1 MKFDAESE
9 NYALCTEHMYN
20 PGGTME
26 LIDNI
31 HGLISTWAC
40 RRHNG
45 PCRKHAGT
53 DEYSTEAC
61 RRDNGSWQKY
71 VRTDEYSSL
80 QKKKTVEPVKK
91 YAGTKE
97 YSANTRSTLSKTPSL
112 QNPHTLTHVSP
123 SCDLTCDWS
132 KLNAWPTPWQHRL
145 STRGSLVAC
154 DLSELAWPALLG
166 IADHLLISDCI
177 SAS

>member
-1 MKFDAESE
+1 
-9 NYALCTEHMYN
+9 
-20 PGGTME
+20 ME

-71 VRTDEYSSL
+71 VRTDEYSSM
-80 QKKKTVEPVKK
+80 QKKKNSGASRKH
-91 YAGTKE
+91 ARTKE

-112 QNPHTLTHVSP
+112 QNPHTLTQVSP
-123 SCDLTCDWS
+123 SCDLTCDWP

-145 STRGSLVAC
+145 STRGSLVAISHVIC
-154 DLSELAWPALLG
+154 RNWPDRLS
-166 IADHLLISDCI
+166 
-177 SAS
+177 SASRITCWLAIAYRQVNKLFSVWLPPA